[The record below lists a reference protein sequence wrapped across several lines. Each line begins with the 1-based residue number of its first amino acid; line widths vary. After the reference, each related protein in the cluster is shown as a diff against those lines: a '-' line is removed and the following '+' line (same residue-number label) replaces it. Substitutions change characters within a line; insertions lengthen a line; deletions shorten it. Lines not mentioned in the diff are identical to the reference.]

1 MRRYLEKWSMNIHD
15 ATSLKKVRIDHCKQP
30 RVKRF
35 IGFYQ
40 VSFDDNCLH
49 GKIRFIDDLVTYEAQ
64 TIKELK
70 TAFEESAED
79 YIKTC
84 RVLGRE
90 PSSFAD
96 LRNAHG
102 LQIGMI

>member
-1 MRRYLEKWSMNIHD
+1 MKDILEHKG
-15 ATSLKKVRIDHCKQP
+15 
-30 RVKRF
+30 F
-35 IGFYQ
+35 IGSIE
-40 VSFDDNCLH
+40 VSLEDNCLH

-90 PSSFAD
+90 PNSFTGFRD
-96 LRNAHG
+96 AH
-102 LQIGMI
+102 